1 MMEKY
6 YRFSGIEL
14 AVDLPEDRAYCD
26 DMQLIAFRQEQ
37 VTDPHRYCIT
47 VVPRLE
53 PPKGEELAA
62 PPGSRIYG
70 ADGGYVRYIGSV
82 TQSVEHAY
90 IRAEHL
96 GKTHRIS
103 VTEAMAGRVISPRL
117 VLNALDVEHLVT
129 ESGGVILHA
138 SYIDWEGRGILFTA
152 PSETG
157 KTTQAELW
165 KQHRGADIINGDR
178 AVVIPRDGSL
188 CAGGLPFSGS
198 SRYCENRTLPLAAIV
213 YLKQAPVTTIRR
225 LKGMEAFRRV
235 WEGVCINNW
244 NREDTAEA
252 LNLVQKALEKIP
264 VYELA
269 CTPDESAV
277 TALETQIRKQVSK

>member
-1 MMEKY
+1 MEKY

-14 AVDLPEDRAYCD
+14 AVELPDDRAYSG
-26 DMQLIAFRQEQ
+26 DMQLTAFRRDR

-53 PPKGEELAA
+53 PPEGQELAA

-70 ADGGYVRYIGSV
+70 TDGGYVRYVGSV
-82 TQSVEHAY
+82 VDSVEHAH
-90 IRAEHL
+90 IRAEHR
-96 GKTHRIS
+96 GKMHRVSI
-103 VTEAMAGRVISPRL
+103 TQRHAETVISPRL
-117 VLNALDVEHLVT
+117 VLNALDVEHLV
-129 ESGGVILHA
+129 SDAGGVILHA

-178 AVVIPRDGSL
+178 AVVIPGDGSL

-244 NREDTAEA
+244 NREDTAKA
-252 LNLVQKALEKIP
+252 LNLVQILLEKIP

-277 TALETQIRKQVSK
+277 NALETQIRKQVTL